1 MKKLNTSDFSLVLA
15 GANWIKPVHNTVR
28 DTLIAVATV
37 VSLSRLDGVH
47 FKSNGEK
54 IIVGVVATASALI
67 NASKLILKN
76 YHLI

>member
-28 DTLIAVATV
+28 DTLIAGATV
-37 VSLSRLDGVH
+37 VSLQQLESFRFVR
-47 FKSNGEK
+47 NGEK
-54 IIVGVVATASALI
+54 IIVGVVAATSALV